1 MSYTNLLYHLVY
13 GTKDWLPL
21 ITKELRPDL
30 HRFLGGLVNDLH
42 GTPMEING
50 VADHVHV
57 LARIKPVIS
66 ISEFMS
72 KFKSQSSGWAN
83 RKTGGR
89 FKWQVKYGAFTV
101 SQSQVERV
109 RAIRQKRDAAKAEAA
124 LARLGQAASGTENL
138 LPLILECVEAYVT
151 VGEISNRFR
160 NVWGEYKETSTV

>member
-1 MSYTNLLYHLVY
+1 MSYTNLLYHIVY
-13 GTKDWLPL
+13 GTKDRLPL
-21 ITKELRPDL
+21 ITNELRPDL

-42 GTPMEING
+42 GTPLEING

-66 ISEFMS
+66 ISEFLS

-83 RKTGGR
+83 RKTQK

-109 RAIRQKRDAAKAEAA
+109 RAYIRNQEAHHSKTSFEDEFKA
-124 LARLGQAASGTENL
+124 L
-138 LPLILECVEAYVT
+138 LRSHGIEFEEKFLW
-151 VGEISNRFR
+151 R
-160 NVWGEYKETSTV
+160 

>member
-1 MSYTNLLYHLVY
+1 MSYANLLYHIVY
-13 GTKDWLPL
+13 GTKDRLPL
-21 ITKELRPDL
+21 ITKELRLDL

-42 GTPMEING
+42 GTPLEING

-66 ISEFMS
+66 ISESLS

-83 RKTGGR
+83 RKTRGR

-109 RAIRQKRDAAKAEAA
+109 RRYIRDQEAHH
-124 LARLGQAASGTENL
+124 SSISFEEEFKVL
-138 LPLILECVEAYVT
+138 LRSHGIEFEEKYLWT
-151 VGEISNRFR
+151 
-160 NVWGEYKETSTV
+160 